1 MANKWRGGA
10 YNPHLEPDGKVRQ
23 SQAASTF
30 GPGAMIDLVHDAVVI
45 GGLDFWRYDDKP
57 GRAISEPRLRDAIA
71 SRLEQQGRTIRDEDS
86 FRLPPLGDDHEP
98 RRNCGIEV
106 LEFPRWFV
114 CQNRDCRALVQS
126 GELVRKSDKYIHSC
140 DGRESSPCV
149 PVRFVMACKN
159 GHLEEFPWT
168 DFIHG
173 RQGRPRCPSP
183 SLRLHEG
190 GTGDFSEVEVRCACG
205 ASRPV
210 SKALVPQANPMCSGQ
225 RPWLGREG
233 QEPCGESLRLLVRT
247 ASNSYFPQVVSAL
260 SIPEP
265 EQGLHDAVRE
275 NWSTLQIANEATLS
289 VLRQIPKIQF
299 AFEGRGDAE
308 ILKTIDNIR
317 QGKQPQRDALRTAEF
332 KQFAGSLIERTGDL
346 PPPKGHYFFART
358 FKPASGLP
366 AGISRL
372 VLAHRLREVR
382 VQVGLT
388 RLESATPDLQGEY
401 DLGVTTAPLGLQTDW
416 LPATEV
422 RGEGIFIELDEA
434 AVQRWENRP
443 LVLERSREL
452 YEGFQQWPDGSK
464 VDFPGARFYLLHS
477 LSHLLMTALSVE
489 CGYGASALTERI
501 YCAPATDPTPMAAI
515 LISTGSTGTEG
526 TLGGLVEQGRHLRA
540 HLQRAFDMGKLCS
553 NDPVCASHKPSSLTE
568 RYLEGAA
575 CHGCLFVAE
584 CSCERFN
591 KYLDRAL
598 VVPALGHDGVA
609 FFPERP

>member
-1 MANKWRGGA
+1 
-10 YNPHLEPDGKVRQ
+10 
-23 SQAASTF
+23 
-30 GPGAMIDLVHDAVVI
+30 
-45 GGLDFWRYDDKP
+45 
-57 GRAISEPRLRDAIA
+57 
-71 SRLEQQGRTIRDEDS
+71 
-86 FRLPPLGDDHEP
+86 
-98 RRNCGIEV
+98 
-106 LEFPRWFV
+106 
-114 CQNRDCRALVQS
+114 
-126 GELVRKSDKYIHSC
+126 
-140 DGRESSPCV
+140 
-149 PVRFVMACKN
+149 
-159 GHLEEFPWT
+159 
-168 DFIHG
+168 
-173 RQGRPRCPSP
+173 
-183 SLRLHEG
+183 
-190 GTGDFSEVEVRCACG
+190 
-205 ASRPV
+205 
-210 SKALVPQANPMCSGQ
+210 
-225 RPWLGREG
+225 
-233 QEPCGESLRLLVRT
+233 VRT

-265 EQGLHDAVRE
+265 EQGLHDTVRE

-308 ILKTIDNIR
+308 ILKTIDDIR

-332 KQFAGSLIERTGDL
+332 KQFAGSLVERTGDL

-366 AGISRL
+366 VGICRL

-422 RGEGIFIELDEA
+422 RGEGIFIQLDEA
-434 AVQRWENRP
+434 AVQHWENRP
-443 LVLERSREL
+443 EVMKRGREL
-452 YEGFQQWPDGSK
+452 YEGFQKWPDGSK
-464 VDFPGARFYLLHS
+464 VEFPGTRFYLLHS

-575 CHGCLFVAE
+575 CHGC
-584 CSCERFN
+584 R
-591 KYLDRAL
+591 RACRACWTCPSWSWKPSHVPYDKGSSHPHL
-598 VVPALGHDGVA
+598 RQPALPNYRSTSAVVPS
-609 FFPERP
+609 